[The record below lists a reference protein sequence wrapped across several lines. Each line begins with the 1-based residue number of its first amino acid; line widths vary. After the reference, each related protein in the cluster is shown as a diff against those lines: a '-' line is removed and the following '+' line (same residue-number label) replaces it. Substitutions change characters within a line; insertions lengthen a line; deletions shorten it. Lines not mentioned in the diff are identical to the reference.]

1 MAEELSE
8 GVDVDATV
16 DGYINQIVK
25 LLEGFPEGDDE
36 HVDTALFTCVVER
49 AIDAG
54 ITKEELLELLDGM
67 YEESKEMTDLQDR
80 MSLTRGQA

>member
-1 MAEELSE
+1 MAEEHSE

-16 DGYINQIVK
+16 DRYINEIVE
-25 LLEGFPEGDDE
+25 LLEEFPEEDDE

-54 ITKEELLELLDGM
+54 ITKEELLEMLDGM
-67 YEESKEMTDLQDR
+67 YEESKEMTNLQDR
-80 MSLTRGQA
+80 MSLTRGEA